1 MKNERRVVVTGIG
14 IISPVGNNVDD
25 FWASLVEGKTGIGL
39 ISKFDTSDLKTR
51 IAGEVKN
58 FNPEP
63 LIDIREQRRMDKF
76 TQYAIVAATEAVE
89 NSGIDVENTDPYRV
103 GVIIGSGIGGIDTLE
118 KQNKIYQ
125 TKGHARISAFY
136 ISSMI
141 TDMAAGQVAIRYGF
155 KGPNY
160 ATTSACASSS
170 HALGSA
176 FHAIQRDDADIIV
189 AGGAECSI
197 TPTSLAG
204 FTNMK
209 ALSRRN
215 DEPEKAARP
224 FDIDRDGFV
233 MSEGS
238 AILILE
244 ELAHARKRGASILG
258 EMTGAAFTADGFH
271 ITNPDP
277 AGGGAAKAMELAVS
291 KSGMNMGDVDYI
303 NCHCPSTQ
311 A

>member
-1 MKNERRVVVTGIG
+1 MENERRVVVTGIG
-14 IISPVGNNVDD
+14 VISPVGNNIDD
-25 FWASLVEGKTGIGL
+25 FWTSLVEGKSGIDL
-39 ISKFDTSDLKTR
+39 IKKFDTSDLKTR

-63 LIDIREQRRMDKF
+63 LIDVREQRRMDKF
-76 TQYAIVAATEAVE
+76 TQYAVVAATEAVE
-89 NSGIDVENTDPYRV
+89 NSGFDVDKVDPYRV

-118 KQNKIYQ
+118 KQNKVYN

-189 AGGAECSI
+189 AGGAESSV

-215 DEPEKAARP
+215 DEPQKAARP
-224 FDIDRDGFV
+224 FDRDRDGFV

-238 AILILE
+238 VILIME
-244 ELAHARKRGASILG
+244 ELKHARKRGATILG
-258 EMTGAAFTADGFH
+258 EMTGAGYTADGYH
-271 ITNPDP
+271 ITNPSP
-277 AGGGAAKAMELAVS
+277 GGESAAKAMEVAVS
-291 KSGMNMGDVDYI
+291 KSGMNMDEDRKSVV
-303 NCHCPSTQ
+303 
-311 A
+311 